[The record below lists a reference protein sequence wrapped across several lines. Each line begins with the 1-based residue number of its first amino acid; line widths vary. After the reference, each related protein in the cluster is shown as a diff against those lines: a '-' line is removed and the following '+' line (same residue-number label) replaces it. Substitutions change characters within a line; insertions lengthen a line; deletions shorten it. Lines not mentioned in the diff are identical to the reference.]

1 MEEEDEG
8 PTTWMTTETRPIEP
22 NDTWSKRAKIR
33 PVEVVVTRNQSLHK
47 LDLDLST
54 RRSTEGHLELLI
66 FSERMIDARQVKPED
81 GGPDVHRETVCF

>member
-1 MEEEDEG
+1 MGMIRTLIGLVQMLAAMEEEVESPAG
-8 PTTWMTTETRPIEP
+8 APTWMTTETRPIEP

-54 RRSTEGHLELLI
+54 RPAAAPPKDT
-66 FSERMIDARQVKPED
+66 
-81 GGPDVHRETVCF
+81 